1 MFCDL
6 SSVFMDYLLQMLQR
20 TCRDICVGSRL
31 LLWGGGIRCEGLL
44 FLLLFLTSAIVI
56 LLLTKTH

>member
-20 TCRDICVGSRL
+20 TCRDINDCSRL
-31 LLWGGGIRCEGLL
+31 LLWGGGIRCGGLL
-44 FLLLFLTSAIVI
+44 FFLLTSAIVN
-56 LLLTKTH
+56 LLLTETH

>member
-20 TCRDICVGSRL
+20 TCRDISVCSRL
-31 LLWGGGIRCEGLL
+31 LLWGGGIRCGGLL
-44 FLLLFLTSAIVI
+44 FLLLLLTSAIVN
-56 LLLTKTH
+56 LLLIKTH